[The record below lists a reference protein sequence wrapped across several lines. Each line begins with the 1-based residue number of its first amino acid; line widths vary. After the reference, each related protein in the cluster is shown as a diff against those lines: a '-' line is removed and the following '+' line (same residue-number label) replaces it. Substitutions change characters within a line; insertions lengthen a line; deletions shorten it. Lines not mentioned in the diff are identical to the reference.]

1 MTVFKCKMCGG
12 TLEVKD
18 GVSVAECE
26 YCGTTQTLPT
36 SNDEVLVNLFN
47 RANNLRIKCEFDKAA
62 EVYEKILDVD
72 NTQAEAHWGIVLCKY
87 GVEYVE
93 DPHTNERIP
102 TCHRTQ
108 MESILTDAD
117 YQSTIKYA
125 DTVAASVYET
135 QAKEINELQKKILQI
150 VKSEKPFDVF
160 ICYKETDDAGTKT
173 RDSVIAN
180 EIYHELTNSGMKV
193 FFAAITLEDKLGEEY
208 EPYIYAALTSAK
220 VMLVL
225 GTKPEYFNAVWVKNE
240 WSRYLH
246 LMRTDREKK
255 RTLIPCFRDMDA
267 YDLPDD
273 FSHLQALDMASIA
286 FIPDLM
292 RNIKKLTGKEQDK
305 QTASQTD
312 NGALPLLRRAYLFLE
327 DGDFQRADELLEE
340 VLNRDPENA
349 QAYIGKLLVS
359 HRLRTEAELATLPA
373 TFYDNP
379 FYVKAHRFADDEYKK
394 VIEGYNDEITLRLKN
409 NRYDSA
415 VSMMQQKSYIAAR
428 NVFLELADFRDSV
441 NKAEECQHLET
452 ERIYESAKNE
462 MSKQNYLMAKGIFD
476 SLKGYKDSVSL
487 SEECVRLNTEK
498 TYKSAV
504 SEMKSGRYEA
514 AVKIF
519 NTLNDYKDSKE
530 LSEECARLDAERIYQ
545 SGKSE
550 MAQKNFQI
558 AQSVFKTLGNYK
570 DSKELAEKCVY
581 LDNDKTY
588 ESAKK
593 LMDAGDYEKAQH
605 LFTIIKGHRDAEKMS
620 ESCRIQ
626 IRKSWCQDAVKRSN
640 DWGKYGAYV
649 EAIKVLDSIITQET
663 ADICPEVITLRN
675 KWHKKLKR
683 LYNYVMMDIW
693 RSVIGGLFVSILT
706 VPIGTA
712 ILGIINMTI
721 GTNNNFWLIPNFT
734 AWMCVVVIIIILTML
749 YARYDTGVHQKE
761 FFASPLYECAK
772 CGYIYSK
779 SKGECPHCGH
789 GFHIR
794 DFNVKDFLK

>member
-286 FIPDLM
+286 FMPDLM
-292 RNIKKLTGKEQDK
+292 RNIKKLAGKEQNK

-327 DGDFQRADELLEE
+327 DGDFQRADELLED

-349 QAYIGKLLVS
+349 RAYIGKLLVS
-359 HRLRTEAELATLPA
+359 HRLRTETELTTLPA

-394 VIEGYNDEITLRLKN
+394 IIEGYNDEITLRLKN

-415 VSMMQQKSYIAAR
+415 VSMIQQKSYIAAR

-498 TYKSAV
+498 TYQSAV

-593 LMDAGDYEKAQH
+593 LMDEGDYQKAQH
-605 LFTIIKGHRDAEKMS
+605 LFTIIKGHRDAENMS
-620 ESCRIQ
+620 EECSRHIKQRICDEACVT
-626 IRKSWCQDAVKRSN
+626 SAYFGN
-640 DWGKYGAYV
+640 YGAYIR
-649 EAIKVLDSIITQET
+649 AIRQVDGFGDCPSARRMKQRWIDEFKKREKRGAVAAMPFLMIGASIGLAPFIL
-663 ADICPEVITLRN
+663 I
-675 KWHKKLKR
+675 
-683 LYNYVMMDIW
+683 
-693 RSVIGGLFVSILT
+693 IG
-706 VPIGTA
+706 
-712 ILGIINMTI
+712 GIINVSVYANTE
-721 GTNNNFWLIPNFT
+721 NWLVPDFT
-734 AWMCVVVIIIILTML
+734 TWIIILLMPALLVLIFDSISIIRGRTTYHVYECQGCGKL
-749 YARYDTGVHQKE
+749 LSPPSKNTVHQ
-761 FFASPLYECAK
+761 
-772 CGYIYSK
+772 
-779 SKGECPHCGH
+779 CPHCG
-789 GFHIR
+789 GYTIQEF
-794 DFNVKDFLK
+794 DWKPE